1 MMPIMIWELLFSMEI
16 LKNFLPVFRT
26 GCVEGIVAHRE
37 RAESFAHKSPSLA
50 TALNPVLGYSK
61 AAEIVKEAL
70 ATNRTIMEVA
80 RERSDLDEDQLNEI
94 LSPENLTGQ
103 LEREGN

>member
-1 MMPIMIWELLFSMEI
+1 M
-16 LKNFLPVFRT
+16 PVFRE
-26 GCVEGIVAHRE
+26 GCVEGITADYE
-37 RAESFAHKSPSLA
+37 RMASYAHKSPSIA
-50 TALNPVLGYSK
+50 TALNPVVGYAK

-70 ATNRTIMEVA
+70 RTNRTIHEVA
-80 RERSDLDEDQLNEI
+80 REKTDLTDEQLAEI